1 MSQIKFFPQI
11 HTDLHRLYAFLW
23 RYFPKFVIFFF
34 FLMPFFSERY
44 QISQV
49 EYSLEKTREQD
60 VRCVVP
66 VNTEKIFESKE
77 DLDSYLADLKQRLMN
92 TRAFQD
98 VKIENEKLK
107 TENTKGEVSPS
118 LQPPTAFSA
127 TLSAGTPR
135 NPQNET
141 TDDTDYTDEGSG
153 IRNQKSKNS
162 HSELVSESGKITQI
176 SLHITAQDTKHLLI
190 LPYPKYDSNDGL
202 IFKVKVKDVN
212 FLGTLNTM
220 NVGAFVG
227 LKEDVETGKQ
237 NLTFGAEFD
246 YRYPFVLGDFLGSW
260 NNTFD
265 LQYTHGVNELEF
277 WTGTGFTFEKPFKR
291 VSLVLDVSEE
301 FNRDLEY
308 EDYGD
313 TQHFTSDVNFSVPV
327 KVFDIENWGYV
338 FWTPFIDGKVS
349 YDKDGISH
357 QNDDL
362 ASPVFSA
369 GQSVS
374 TNRINWHGNFRT
386 GVSAKIGHSVGYDF
400 MQDEVEPRV
409 FSEIQAFKGFK
420 FIGFNMRFSGFVT
433 KSNRGEVGSL
443 VRGVR
448 DEQKYLN
455 ASVPP
460 LKTKKALKSP
470 AALVLNVDIPI
481 HLITTHW
488 LDWSNSLFGEES
500 WFSRTFAWTDKFNF
514 ELQMSPFID
523 IALTKNE
530 ITGRLFSP
538 KDGWYTGGVEF
549 LCFPERWKGIV
560 MRASLGIDLG
570 RMLISKKYPEKID
583 MSWRENVKK
592 YEIYAGI
599 GLHY

>member
-1 MSQIKFFPQI
+1 MWSCGEKVRTRERRGLTRINADFHVTSVSICVHPRLKLFFSI
-11 HTDLHRLYAFLW
+11 LFSLFSFSLY
-23 RYFPKFVIFFF
+23 
-34 FLMPFFSERY
+34 SERY
-44 QISQV
+44 QISDV
-49 EYSLEKTREQD
+49 TYTLDKTREQD
-60 VRCVVP
+60 VRRVVP
-66 VNTEKIFESKE
+66 VNTDKIFESKE
-77 DLDSYLADLKQRLMN
+77 ELDSYLADLQQRLMN
-92 TRAFQD
+92 TRAFD
-98 VKIENEKLK
+98 TVEL
-107 TENTKGEVSPS
+107 
-118 LQPPTAFSA
+118 
-127 TLSAGTPR
+127 
-135 NPQNET
+135 ET
-141 TDDTDYTDEGSG
+141 TDDTDYTDET
-153 IRNQKSKNS
+153 
-162 HSELVSESGKITQI
+162 KITQI
-176 SLHITAQDTKHLLI
+176 SLHITAQDTKSLLI

-212 FLGTLNTM
+212 FLGTMNTM

-227 LKEDVETGKQ
+227 LKEDVETGEQ

-260 NNTFD
+260 NNTFE
-265 LQYTHGVNELEF
+265 LQYTRGVNELEF
-277 WTGTGFTFEKPFKR
+277 WTGTGFTFERPFKR

-308 EDYGD
+308 EDCDD
-313 TQHFTSDVNFSVPV
+313 TQFFTSDVNFSVPV

-349 YDKDGISH
+349 YDKNGISH

-374 TNRINWHGNFRT
+374 TSRINWHGNFRS
-386 GVSAKIGHSVGYDF
+386 GLSAKIGHSVGYDL

-409 FSEIQAFKGFK
+409 FGEIQAFKGFS
-420 FIGFNMRFSGFVT
+420 FIGFNMRLNGFVT
-433 KSNRGEVGSL
+433 KSNRGEIGSL

-455 ASVPP
+455 ASIPP

-470 AALVLNVDIPI
+470 AALFLNVDIPI

-530 ITGRLFSP
+530 ITDRLFSLQ
-538 KDGWYTGGVEF
+538 DGWYTGGVEF
-549 LCFPERWKGIV
+549 LLFPERWKGIV
-560 MRASLGIDLG
+560 MRASVGIDLG
-570 RMLISKKYPEKID
+570 RALISKKYPEKID

>member
-1 MSQIKFFPQI
+1 MWSCGEKVRTRERRGLTRINADFHVTSVSICVHPRLKLFFSI
-11 HTDLHRLYAFLW
+11 LFSLFSFSLY
-23 RYFPKFVIFFF
+23 
-34 FLMPFFSERY
+34 SERY
-44 QISQV
+44 QISDV
-49 EYSLEKTREQD
+49 TYTLDKTREQD
-60 VRCVVP
+60 VRRVVP
-66 VNTEKIFESKE
+66 VNTDKIFESKE
-77 DLDSYLADLKQRLMN
+77 ELDSYLADLQQRLMN
-92 TRAFQD
+92 TRAFD
-98 VKIENEKLK
+98 TVEL
-107 TENTKGEVSPS
+107 
-118 LQPPTAFSA
+118 
-127 TLSAGTPR
+127 
-135 NPQNET
+135 ET
-141 TDDTDYTDEGSG
+141 TDDTDYTDET
-153 IRNQKSKNS
+153 
-162 HSELVSESGKITQI
+162 KITQI
-176 SLHITAQDTKHLLI
+176 SLHITAQDTKSLLI

-212 FLGTLNTM
+212 FLGTMNTM

-227 LKEDVETGKQ
+227 LKEDVETGEQ

-265 LQYTHGVNELEF
+265 LQYTRDVNELEF
-277 WTGTGFTFEKPFKR
+277 WTGTGFTFERPFKR

-308 EDYGD
+308 EDCDD
-313 TQHFTSDVNFSVPV
+313 TQFFTSDVNFSVPV

-349 YDKDGISH
+349 YDKNGISH

-374 TNRINWHGNFRT
+374 TSNGNFRS

-409 FSEIQAFKGFK
+409 FGEIQLFKSFTY
-420 FIGFNMRFSGFVT
+420 IGFNSRFSAFVT
-433 KSNRGEVGSL
+433 KSNRGEVGTL
-443 VRGVR
+443 IRGVR

-455 ASVPP
+455 ASIPP

-530 ITGRLFSP
+530 ITDRLFSLQ
-538 KDGWYTGGVEF
+538 DGWYTGGVEF
-549 LCFPERWKGIV
+549 LLFPERWKGIV
-560 MRASLGIDLG
+560 MRASVGIDLG
-570 RMLISKKYPEKID
+570 RALISKKYPEKID

>member
-1 MSQIKFFPQI
+1 MWSCGEKVRTRERRGLTRINADFHVTSVSICVHPRLKLFFSI
-11 HTDLHRLYAFLW
+11 LFSLFSFSLY
-23 RYFPKFVIFFF
+23 
-34 FLMPFFSERY
+34 SERY
-44 QISQV
+44 QISDV
-49 EYSLEKTREQD
+49 TYTLDKTREQD
-60 VRCVVP
+60 VRRVVP
-66 VNTEKIFESKE
+66 VNTDKIFESKE
-77 DLDSYLADLKQRLMN
+77 ELDSYLADLQQRLMN
-92 TRAFQD
+92 TRAFD
-98 VKIENEKLK
+98 TVEL
-107 TENTKGEVSPS
+107 
-118 LQPPTAFSA
+118 
-127 TLSAGTPR
+127 
-135 NPQNET
+135 ET
-141 TDDTDYTDEGSG
+141 TDDTDYTDET
-153 IRNQKSKNS
+153 
-162 HSELVSESGKITQI
+162 KITQI
-176 SLHITAQDTKHLLI
+176 SLHITAQDTKSLLI

-212 FLGTLNTM
+212 FLGTMNTM

-227 LKEDVETGKQ
+227 LKEDVETGEQ

-260 NNTFD
+260 NNTFE
-265 LQYTHGVNELEF
+265 LQYTRGVNELEF
-277 WTGTGFTFEKPFKR
+277 WTGTGFTFERPFKR

-308 EDYGD
+308 EDCDD
-313 TQHFTSDVNFSVPV
+313 TQFFTSDVNFSVPV

-338 FWTPFIDGKVS
+338 FWTPFIDGKMS

-374 TNRINWHGNFRT
+374 TSRINWHGNFRS
-386 GVSAKIGHSVGYDF
+386 GLSAKIGHSVGYDL

-409 FSEIQAFKGFK
+409 FGEIQAFKGFS
-420 FIGFNMRFSGFVT
+420 FIGFNMRLNGFVT
-433 KSNRGEVGSL
+433 KSNRGEIGSL

-455 ASVPP
+455 ASIPP

-530 ITGRLFSP
+530 ITDRLFSLQ
-538 KDGWYTGGVEF
+538 DGWYTGGVEF
-549 LCFPERWKGIV
+549 LLFPERWKGIV
-560 MRASLGIDLG
+560 MRASVGIDLG
-570 RMLISKKYPEKID
+570 RALISKKYPEKID